1 MPKQTT
7 TGWPDGLELDL
18 IRHGHI
24 NWGRAAAGDE
34 DFPLDELGVS
44 QAIALGESWQ
54 GTLPPDVILT
64 SPLSRAKNTMTLACQ
79 KAGWDMTKVQIIVVP
94 EFAEQKY
101 GVLAGLSDEEIFA
114 NYRSEFEKKLRQGW
128 WFFQPPGGQSW
139 KMLTKQQRPAFER
152 IKKNFAGMRIKLF
165 GHCVQIQCSR
175 LMIEG
180 MTPEKLLGIDLK
192 LVTNCS
198 ETSYRSENG
207 KMVLVRDPYYRPESL
222 AKLG

>member
-1 MPKQTT
+1 MPKETT
-7 TGWPDGLELDL
+7 PGWPDGLEFDMV
-18 IRHGHI
+18 RHGHI

-34 DFPLDELGVS
+34 DFLLNELGVS

-54 GTLPPDVILT
+54 GTPPPDVILT
-64 SPLSRAKNTMTLACQ
+64 SPLTRAQDTMKLSC
-79 KAGWDMTKVQIIVVP
+79 KSAGWDMTNVQIIVVP
-94 EFAEQKY
+94 EFKEQKY
-101 GVLAGLSDEEIFA
+101 GVLAGRSDDEILQQHRA
-114 NYRSEFEKKLRQGW
+114 EYERKLRQGW

-139 KMLTKQQRPAFER
+139 KTLTKQQRPAFNR
-152 IKKNFAGMRIKLF
+152 IKADFAGKRVKLF

-175 LMIEG
+175 LIIER
-180 MTPEKLLGIDLK
+180 MTPEQLLAIDLK

-207 KMVLVRDPYYRPESL
+207 KMVLVREPYYRSEAL